1 MRLWNLRNATFGGDD
16 SASLQF
22 KHLYRDLGIA
32 AGTGFRLDFNYVVLR
47 FDLGFRFKRP
57 ELAYENNGWK
67 VPSIGFNDAF
77 GKLFKK
83 EYKEWRYNN
92 MNFTIGISYPF

>member
-1 MRLWNLRNATFGGDD
+1 MRVINDANNFFCT
-16 SASLQF
+16 
-22 KHLYRDLGIA
+22 
-32 AGTGFRLDFNYVVLR
+32 
-47 FDLGFRFKRP
+47 
-57 ELAYENNGWK
+57 YENNGWK